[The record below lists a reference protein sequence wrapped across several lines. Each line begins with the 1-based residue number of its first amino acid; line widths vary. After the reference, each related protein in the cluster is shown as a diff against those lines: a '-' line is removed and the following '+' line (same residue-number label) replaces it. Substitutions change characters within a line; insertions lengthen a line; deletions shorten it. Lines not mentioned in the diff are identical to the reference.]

1 MGICSMTQGT
11 QMYQTRGMGRDE
23 GGREV
28 HREGTYVYLWPIR
41 VDVWQKPTQ

>member
-1 MGICSMTQGT
+1 MTQGT

-28 HREGTYVYLWPIR
+28 HREGTYVYL
-41 VDVWQKPTQ
+41 